1 MAPEQSDS
9 KRLSQEAHVYSFGV
23 LILEAPSWCERRCGD
38 AARRARLSRAAARA
52 EALHGQRGGS
62 VAGAGERQDDF
73 AVRRSRLRILNI
85 FYLESEPWQSS
96 VPAPVFSLLPCT
108 AGSGSV
114 SKKATFEMIRGW
126 VQVALPYAVVM
137 PVC

>member
-1 MAPEQSDS
+1 VADLGLAPLRICPAHAIARLGGYMAPEQSDS
-9 KRLSQEAHVYSFGV
+9 KRLSQEAAVYSFGV
-23 LILEAPSWCERRCGD
+23 LILEAPSGCERRRCGD

-85 FYLESEPWQSS
+85 FLSRIRT
-96 VPAPVFSLLPCT
+96 VAIFGTRARLFLASLY
-108 AGSGSV
+108 
-114 SKKATFEMIRGW
+114 RGEW
-126 VQVALPYAVVM
+126 
-137 PVC
+137 

>member
-73 AVRRSRLRILNI
+73 AVRRSRLRILNVFLSRIRTVAI
-85 FYLESEPWQSS
+85 FGTRARLFL
-96 VPAPVFSLLPCT
+96 ASLY
-108 AGSGSV
+108 
-114 SKKATFEMIRGW
+114 RGEW
-126 VQVALPYAVVM
+126 
-137 PVC
+137 